1 MAYVPQQAWI
11 QNATVKD
18 NILFGR
24 RTNDALYKRTLQDC
38 ALEQDL
44 EILPGGDMTEIGEK
58 VSHCSNCCPTTSPA
72 SLKINISMWTVF
84 FYM

>member
-24 RTNDALYKRTLQDC
+24 AFNEALYKRTLHDC

-58 VSHCSNCCPTTSPA
+58 VCLN
-72 SLKINISMWTVF
+72 KI
-84 FYM
+84 